1 MPNHDFLLTDD
12 AVAERLISEANDDS
26 SRGSA
31 VGLESRRAR
40 PENKPKPNTR
50 FLRNIIRTTENHNAA
65 LLAKEAAESQ
75 ARLQE
80 LRETELRE
88 RRRHRPEPHEVRR
101 RQMRDISAILRG
113 GYGKKPIAM
122 PASSSTGGISRDSLG
137 RRKGDGSDGED
148 HDMRSERRSRE
159 YRSDSRRRRAK
170 RASHSRERDHRRERH
185 RSRSPS
191 RGQRHRHRSRERSP
205 LGGNGRERHDRRQGS
220 HHERRTRGS
229 SRSKSPRDYNRK
241 RSVDDRT
248 EDSDSLADMI
258 GPLPPSLPT
267 RGRGNMAHASGID
280 ARFSESYD
288 PASDVTY
295 RDISAEAGSSTESG
309 GRGGWDDMAEAY
321 RDRQKWKAQG
331 AERLRAA
338 GFTETQIQN
347 WGRGAGAGRG
357 DDGDTHTNDL
367 CWAKK
372 GELRQW
378 DRGKTVNPDG
388 SVSTGPDWAKERL

>member
-1 MPNHDFLLTDD
+1 MSNHGFLLTDD

-26 SRGSA
+26 SRYSPA
-31 VGLESRRAR
+31 DLESRRAR

-101 RQMRDISAILRG
+101 RQMRDISAILQG
-113 GYGKKPIAM
+113 GCRKKPSAI
-122 PASSSTGGISRDSLG
+122 PASPPIGGTSRHSLG
-137 RRKGDGSDGED
+137 RQKGDRSDGED
-148 HDMRSERRSRE
+148 HDMRAERRLRQ
-159 YRSDSRRRRAK
+159 YRSDSRRGKAK

-185 RSRSPS
+185 RSCSPD
-191 RGQRHRHRSRERSP
+191 RDQRHRRRYRRERSP
-205 LGGNGRERHDRRQGS
+205 LAGDDREIHDRRQGS
-220 HHERRTRGS
+220 RYGRHSGDS
-229 SRSKSPRDYNRK
+229 PRSKSPRGYNRK
-241 RSVDDRT
+241 RPVDDGT
-248 EDSDSLADMI
+248 KDSGSLTNII
-258 GPLPPSLPT
+258 GPIPPSLPA
-267 RGRGNMAHASGID
+267 RGRGNTAPASGID

-288 PASDVTY
+288 PTSDVTHQ
-295 RDISAEAGSSTESG
+295 DISADIESSAKSG
-309 GRGGWDDMAEAY
+309 GKGGWDDMAEAF

-338 GFTETQIQN
+338 GFTETQIQK
-347 WGRGAGAGRG
+347 WERGAGTGRG
-357 DDGDTHTNDL
+357 DGGDAHPDEF
-367 CWAKK
+367 CWSKK

-388 SVSTGPDWAKERL
+388 SVSTGPDWAK